1 MSEQKKM
8 KRFLWLFKRLCEG
21 FELLA
26 EIDDKINKT
35 VDTQNSNITIKNSKG
50 FVIFSVIR
58 GDLEKSIA
66 ETLKEMSILLKGDE
80 EDVPQDT

>member
-1 MSEQKKM
+1 MIEQKKM

-35 VDTQNSNITIKNSKG
+35 VDTQNSNITIKNSEW

>member
-1 MSEQKKM
+1 MSEQEKM
-8 KRFLWLFKRLCEG
+8 ERFLWLFDHLCEG

-26 EIDDKINKT
+26 ETDNKINKT
-35 VDTQNSNITIKNSKG
+35 VDTQNSNITIKNSG
-50 FVIFSVIR
+50 WFVIFSVIR

-66 ETLKEMSILLKGDE
+66 ETLKEMSILLKGGE